1 MKNETLVDPLLL
13 FQCMLVMS
21 KSSPVIMKDVIKYK
35 LQSYPP
41 SIFESL
47 EVMRAPNK
55 KSQISEQILKL
66 VSKVVNSES
75 PETVGTPN
83 WNTKTINMYLMENL
97 YYIEHNG
104 YKICYTI
111 TSYRTIVIS

>member
-55 KSQISEQILKL
+55 KSQISEEILKL
-66 VSKVVNSES
+66 VSEVVNSES

-83 WNTKTINMYLMENL
+83 
-97 YYIEHNG
+97 
-104 YKICYTI
+104 
-111 TSYRTIVIS
+111 